1 MCLLPLYFHR
11 QTPLHQLF
19 HDHDRYCPEESPP
32 KLTNRALVAFQWTF
46 EGHGCSETF
55 MQKMACKDAARRPVP
70 FPKSWKTAIK
80 VVTTIDRMRRDAIV
94 EASRLIEN
102 PQCDCRLLGVPK
114 PQEVLDELCGS
125 LVDTRQ
131 APKLLALCAGEM
143 GTFGFVTPGH
153 WPMERYAPTIPSM
166 SMIYQ
171 RVTSSLTDS
180 MHVQCS
186 GRASG
191 SAPKSILSKQ
201 LQRTRPNGLVLA
213 QSLSGE
219 QRNYAKNQGS

>member
-1 MCLLPLYFHR
+1 MQWISLAGVTMCMCLLPLYFHR
-11 QTPLHQLF
+11 QTPLHQLI

-114 PQEVLDELCGS
+114 PQEVLDELCGTPVAVVF
-125 LVDTRQ
+125 LTCARAKRQ
-131 APKLLALCAGEM
+131 GFLLCARG
-143 GTFGFVTPGH
+143 
-153 WPMERYAPTIPSM
+153 AL
-166 SMIYQ
+166 
-171 RVTSSLTDS
+171 SSGDT
-180 MHVQCS
+180 
-186 GRASG
+186 GRRRD
-191 SAPKSILSKQ
+191 L
-201 LQRTRPNGLVLA
+201 LR
-213 QSLSGE
+213 QSLRC
-219 QRNYAKNQGS
+219 Q